1 MAKNRSISKLIHY
14 DQKQRSNKE
23 PQEAVRTTSKT
34 PKARKEKVR
43 S

>member
-14 DQKQRSNKE
+14 DQRQRSNKE
-23 PQEAVRTTSKT
+23 SQEAVGTTPKT
-34 PKARKEKVR
+34 PKARKEKFR